1 MRVIKSTLISP
12 HMKKCHWIVLVF
24 LSSLSLCFAQ
34 FKTKS
39 VLATG
44 NWYKM
49 SITQSGIY
57 KIDYALLKSMG
68 INPDIIE
75 PKNIK
80 IYGNGGGMLAQN
92 ISSER
97 LDDLTENAVY
107 LKGQEDGK
115 FDPSDY
121 IIFYG
126 QGPHTWAY
134 DNSSDLYKH
143 TQNIYSDFAYYFI
156 TVSDSIGKRVNKSVD
171 VCEGLNTVGLFE
183 FDDYTFFE
191 PDKVN
196 ILASGREWFDNP
208 FTNNSTTTKNLASF
222 NFAGIQPN
230 SKFNMVVNAAVK
242 PAIGGNT
249 SFSYYINNNLIG
261 TQTISNN
268 RGCTLCNIAN
278 QTSNTFTTQIASG
291 DNLSVSVAFDKKSD
305 ANASGYF
312 NYFELN
318 LVRKLQ
324 LYGSQTAF
332 RSTSSLVNNYLN
344 FNAANFSAGTIIW
357 DVTSI
362 TSPFIISPNCVSTQK
377 NMRQWIAFTSDNVT
391 LVPTFVE
398 KIANQNLHGLAT
410 PSFLIVTNSILLEQ
424 ANRLAKFRIQ
434 KGISTEV
441 VTVEQIYNEFSSG
454 AQDVTAIRDF
464 ARMLYLRG
472 NFENLLLFGAC
483 SYDYKNRILNNNNL
497 VPTYQSRESLHDI
510 YSMNSEDYF
519 AFFGN
524 KEGDWL
530 ENGDAVY
537 DNKMKI
543 GVGRI
548 PVSTTSD
555 AKAVVDKLINYNSS
569 ASFGKWRNKI
579 TLMAD
584 NGDYDLHIN
593 DADSLSNYLNAN
605 EPTYNLEK
613 VYLDSYPLL
622 SSPSGQKSPAAV
634 SALKNIVNQGTVILN
649 YSGHGGNLI
658 LAQEKLIEMP
668 FVKTWQNSNFLPF
681 LMTATCDFSTY
692 DNPAIVSAGVGM
704 LIQAKTGGIGL
715 ISATRPVF
723 SNTNFLLNASFY
735 KAILSK
741 NNVGE
746 YQDLGAIFKETK
758 NQSVSGTSNRNYTL
772 LADPSMK
779 FVFPN
784 KKIIL
789 ESINGKS
796 INTFTDTLNALS
808 YISITGSVLNPNSTT
823 TATNFNGT
831 LFCDIFD
838 KPVTFNTLGQFSD
851 SPSPV
856 FSYKLQ
862 TSLLY
867 TGKSTVKNGKFS
879 LSFILPKDINYLIG
893 NGKISL
899 YAYDPTNLLDASGY
913 NNKIKIGGS
922 NALALNDTTPPS
934 IQIYLND
941 TTFKDGQFAT
951 SSSTLIAKLFDE
963 NGINVSRSGIG
974 HEIYTWIDE
983 DRENGIILNQYL
995 DTKANDYRYGNI
1007 AYLLENLPSGN
1018 HTLHLTAWDTYN
1030 NSATASLNFKI
1041 SSSNQLVISEIKA
1054 VPNPA
1059 KDFTSFI
1066 ISHNKPGENISVE
1079 INIFDVM
1086 GKLVQTL
1093 RQSYTNSSSSIQL
1106 DYQINSDQAYNLVPG
1121 MYVYKCT
1128 VTSTSESSDR
1138 SSAQSI
1144 QKLVLID

>member
-1 MRVIKSTLISP
+1 
-12 HMKKCHWIVLVF
+12 MKRHLWIALLF
-24 LSSLSLCFAQ
+24 LSSFSLSLAQ
-34 FKTKS
+34 FKSKS

-68 INPDIIE
+68 INPAITD

-92 ISSER
+92 ISSAR
-97 LDDLTENAVY
+97 LDDLTENAVFV
-107 LKGQEDGK
+107 KGQEDGK
-115 FDPSDY
+115 FDPNDY

-134 DNSSDLYKH
+134 DNSSGLYKH

-156 TVSDSIGKRVNKSVD
+156 TVSDSTGKRVNNSVEACND
-171 VCEGLNTVGLFE
+171 LNTVSLTE
-183 FDDYTFFE
+183 FDDYSFYE

-208 FTNNSTTTKNLASF
+208 FTNNSATTKNLASF
-222 NFAGIQPN
+222 NFVGIQPN
-230 SKFNMVVNAAVK
+230 SKLTMVVDAAVK
-242 PAIGGNT
+242 PVIGGNT

-268 RGCTLCNIAN
+268 KGCTLCNIAN
-278 QTSNTFTTQIASG
+278 QTTNTFTTQIANE
-291 DNLSVSVAFDKKSD
+291 DNLAVSVAFDKKSD

-318 LVRKLQ
+318 LIRKLQ

-332 RSTSSLVNNYLN
+332 RSTLSLQNKYLN

-362 TSPFIISPNCVSTQK
+362 TSPLIVSPNCVSTQK
-377 NMRQWIAFTSDNVT
+377 NMRQWIAFTPDNVT

-434 KGISTEV
+434 QGISTEV

-464 ARMLYLRG
+464 ANMFYGRG
-472 NFENLLLFGAC
+472 GFKNLLLFGAC
-483 SYDYKNRILNNNNL
+483 SYDYKNRIMNNTNL
-497 VPTYQSRESLHDI
+497 VPTYQSYESLHDI

-524 KEGDWL
+524 NEGDWL
-530 ENGDAVY
+530 ENELPLY
-537 DNKMKI
+537 DYKMKI

-548 PVSTTSD
+548 PVSNTTD
-555 AKAVVDKLINYNSS
+555 AKAVVDKLINYNNI
-569 ASFGKWRNKI
+569 ASYGKWRNKI

-593 DADSLSNYLNAN
+593 DADNLSDYLVAN
-605 EPTYNLEK
+605 EPTFNLEK

-634 SALKNIVNQGTVILN
+634 SALKNIINQGTVILN

-668 FVKTWQNSNFLPF
+668 FVKTWQNNNFLPF

-723 SNTNFLLNASFY
+723 SNTNFLLNSSFY
-735 KAILSK
+735 KAILTK
-741 NNVGE
+741 DNLGR
-746 YQDLGAIFKETK
+746 YQDIGSIFKETK

-772 LADPSMK
+772 LTDPSMK
-779 FVFPN
+779 FAFPDQ
-784 KKIIL
+784 KIDI

-796 INTFTDTLNALS
+796 MATFTDTLKALS
-808 YISITGSVLNPNSTT
+808 YVSITGSVMNLNATT

-838 KPVTFNTLGQFSD
+838 KPITFNTLGQFSD

-879 LSFILPKDINYLIG
+879 LNFILPKDMNYLIG
-893 NGKISL
+893 NGKISF
-899 YAYDPTNLLDASGY
+899 YAYDPTNRLDASGY

-922 NALALNDTTPPS
+922 NSLALDDTTPPT
-934 IQIYLND
+934 IQLYLND

-951 SSSTLIAKLFDE
+951 ASSTLIAKLFDE

-974 HEIYTWIDE
+974 HEIFAWIDE
-983 DRENGIILNQYL
+983 DRENGIILNQYF
-995 DTKANDYRYGNI
+995 DTQANDYRYGNI
-1007 AYLLENLPSGN
+1007 SYLLENLPSGN
-1018 HTLHLTAWDTYN
+1018 HTIYLTAWDTYN

-1041 SSSNQLVISEIKA
+1041 ATSNQLLIFDLKA

-1059 KDFTSFI
+1059 KDFASFFI
-1066 ISHNKPGENISVE
+1066 NHNKPGENISVE

-1093 RQSYTNSSSSIQL
+1093 RQNYIHSSSSIQL
-1106 DYQINSDQAYNLVPG
+1106 DYQINSDQAYNLLPG

-1128 VTSTSESSDR
+1128 VTSTSENSDR
-1138 SSAQSI
+1138 SSAQAI